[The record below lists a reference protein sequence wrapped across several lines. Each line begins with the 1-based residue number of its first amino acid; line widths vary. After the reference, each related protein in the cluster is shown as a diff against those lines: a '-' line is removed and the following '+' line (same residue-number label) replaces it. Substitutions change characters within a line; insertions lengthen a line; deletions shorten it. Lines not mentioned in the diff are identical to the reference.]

1 MAQPLYV
8 TKEQGKNYSF
18 PEDYKQVFDHPF
30 EMSRVYNEA
39 YTIKTFIADDKER
52 QIGLEVLKLLYDY
65 TFATREQLE
74 RLLRAKGFE
83 NVAILDTMIPKY
95 LERRLINRFTLAA
108 FDMEKIPDDA
118 FIVYCLDH
126 ASRHILSHLY
136 RDEIAVTWKS
146 TNPVRGA
153 EIAAKYLA
161 TNDFY
166 LSVLSAKSKTLES
179 FFPTVN
185 YSIGSRDIRMS
196 AQFCIKNGATP
207 VNFVLDVIR
216 KADLRS
222 GYWNRKVG
230 EHIRPFFENNRFWNR
245 YFHSAPILLFLVE
258 DFDDIEKVAR
268 VFYDGMNGVTNFQ
281 SNFRIITT
289 EAVRQSIDKVQMYK
303 YDPARTDVKVVVS
316 NSKIFQKDI

>member
-1 MAQPLYV
+1 MAEPLYV
-8 TKEQGKNYSF
+8 TRETGKMYSF

-30 EMSRVYNEA
+30 EMSRAYNEA
-39 YTIKTFIADDKER
+39 YTIKSFIADDAER

-74 RLLRAKGFE
+74 RLLLAKGVE
-83 NVAILDTMIPKY
+83 NVGILDSIIPKY
-95 LERRLINRFTLAA
+95 LERRLINRFALAA
-108 FDMEKIPDDA
+108 FDLGKIPEDA

-136 RDEIAVTWKS
+136 RDDIAVTWKS

-166 LSVLSAKSKTLES
+166 LSVLSAKAKTLES

-196 AQFCIKNGATP
+196 AQFCLMNGATP
-207 VNFVLDVIR
+207 VSFVLDVIR
-216 KADLRS
+216 KTDLRS
-222 GYWNRKVG
+222 GYWNHKVS
-230 EHIRPFFENNRFWNR
+230 EHIRPFLENNRFWTR

-268 VFYDGMNGVTNFQ
+268 VFYDGMSGVASFQ
-281 SNFRIITT
+281 SKFRVITN
-289 EAVRQSIDKVQMYK
+289 EAVKMSIDKVQMYK
-303 YDPARTDVKVVVS
+303 YDPARADSKVVIS
-316 NSKIFQKDI
+316 NSKIFQRDL